1 MLGTPHADKAVVLLC
16 LVGQLMSTIACST
29 PHPFVA
35 LLAIPKGIR
44 ILPRAIRH
52 LSAEQTLTLL
62 TLLVATFDTLEVV
75 RDAPILDQPATVAEA
90 RQRRASVEQKTEAL
104 LNALIA
110 PIMTVVGHAPLRMVT
125 GMLGLLMDRNDLL
138 KVVRSK
144 PGLAFLTILLSRAES
159 LKQGSPAPESADLE
173 QWTVTFTHLFSV
185 VSAGTSLLSLFP
197 SSRLAAAL
205 PFGVAQYQSLD
216 ALRPGLDA
224 EDEPVWRF
232 LASMAVCA
240 DAEQQQTLVTG
251 VRDKVIENVR
261 AARQINHVKAA
272 QAASGAPEQAAMKI
286 VSGPVCDAKVHRTA
300 SRCESGR

>member
-1 MLGTPHADKAVVLLC
+1 MSWIPLTRGTPSFSLYTRHEETLKIDEDGA
-16 LVGQLMSTIACST
+16 SCST

-62 TLLVATFDTLEVV
+62 TLLVATFDTLDVV
-75 RDAPILDQPATVAEA
+75 REAPILDLSDATAEA
-90 RQRRASVEQKTEAL
+90 RQQRAAVELKTEAL

-110 PIMTVVGHAPLRMVT
+110 PIMTVVGQAPWRMVT

-159 LKQGSPAPESADLE
+159 IKQSSPAPESADLE

-185 VSAGTSLLSLFP
+185 VSSGSSLLSLFP

-216 ALRPGLDA
+216 VLRPGVDS

-261 AARQINHVKAA
+261 SAREISDVKAA
-272 QAASGAPEQAAMKI
+272 QAASGAPERAAMKI
-286 VSGPVCDAKVHRTA
+286 VSCSFPFPRFPIFK
-300 SRCESGR
+300 